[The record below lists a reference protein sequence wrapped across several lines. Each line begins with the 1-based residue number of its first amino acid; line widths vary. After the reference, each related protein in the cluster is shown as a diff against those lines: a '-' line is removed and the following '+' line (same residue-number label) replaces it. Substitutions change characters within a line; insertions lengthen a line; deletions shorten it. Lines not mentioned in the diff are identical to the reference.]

1 MSNGLKPPYQQQPPV
16 TTVSGGLP
24 AAKQPP
30 KRRSQAI
37 KIINPDSGRNVL
49 DDLTKGSEEA
59 KKEEANVSFDLSRRD
74 DTAAYN
80 TLQIMT
86 QLSTFLTFFLL
97 LEQAFCFA
105 AKEKLNLL
113 H

>member
-1 MSNGLKPPYQQQPPV
+1 MYNSGPHQGHPYQQQPPV

-59 KKEEANVSFDLSRRD
+59 KKEEANVRFDLLLSRRD
-74 DTAAYN
+74 DRYN
-80 TLQIMT
+80 VLQIMT
-86 QLSTFLTFFLL
+86 TTYV
-97 LEQAFCFA
+97 
-105 AKEKLNLL
+105 
-113 H
+113 

>member
-1 MSNGLKPPYQQQPPV
+1 MQIIP
-16 TTVSGGLP
+16 
-24 AAKQPP
+24 AKQPP

-97 LEQAFCFA
+97 LKQAFCFA
-105 AKEKLNLL
+105 AKEKLNFKLGTCFL
-113 H
+113 NIASENSQLKK